1 MFHRSGRA
9 KGEKPNRDMPDGSGG
24 DAHEGLA
31 LAVAIEDRGSA
42 AADSTTPSITAL
54 EGGESSLQ
62 VGDAAAAGPS
72 GERVVADNAAPP
84 TGPAEMSLT
93 AETIVMS
100 AEGDGGLAHE
110 TAAAEIDSP
119 VPLARTSNGSSDGG
133 FAAEAAVEPGRPERP
148 TRLCPHCAALS
159 ETAGDFCPFCGARF
173 IGSARR
179 GASTR
184 VKVAAAAVVT
194 LLVLGGAGV
203 AVEIKLH
210 HDSQVAAQ
218 HQRAV
223 AAARARAQAAAQ
235 AQAAQQARQAAQQ
248 AQRTAEVSQRQSL
261 ESQLQTSITNDA
273 TQKANQGVLIN
284 GPALSTTSRRST
296 AAAPRP

>member
-42 AADSTTPSITAL
+42 AADSTTPSMTSGL

-119 VPLARTSNGSSDGG
+119 VLLARRATDHRTEGLQRKRLWSRDDRRGRRACARIAPRSQRPLATSVRFAVRDSSDDRRVVGL
-133 FAAEAAVEPGRPERP
+133 R
-148 TRLCPHCAALS
+148 H
-159 ETAGDFCPFCGARF
+159 
-173 IGSARR
+173 GSRWPR
-179 GASTR
+179 
-184 VKVAAAAVVT
+184 
-194 LLVLGGAGV
+194 
-203 AVEIKLH
+203 
-210 HDSQVAAQ
+210 
-218 HQRAV
+218 QR
-223 AAARARAQAAAQ
+223 
-235 AQAAQQARQAAQQ
+235 
-248 AQRTAEVSQRQSL
+248 S
-261 ESQLQTSITNDA
+261 
-273 TQKANQGVLIN
+273 
-284 GPALSTTSRRST
+284 
-296 AAAPRP
+296 